1 MHLLVIIGEYFP
13 DGMDHYCTFPTITIG
28 DPSLSPSPPSDNFG
42 GGNGLC
48 LRKTGSSN
56 GNRDRILD
64 CIRYMV
70 AFLLA
75 AIFFSDGM
83 DHYCTFPTITI
94 GDTYD
99 VWRDPRVPIVDVRAV
114 VLFHRQIMTPERTQF
129 NAVTRLVLSRYVN
142 TGTYCMLTCRTR
154 VILNNT
160 S

>member
-1 MHLLVIIGEYFP
+1 MLDLYRRMNMVTNMYWNGTTDTTAHTVTTPFSTVRQLWWRIWMVFAE
-13 DGMDHYCTFPTITIG
+13 DGILKRESWQDFGLYQVYGCVPSCG
-28 DPSLSPSPPSDNFG
+28 D
-42 GGNGLC
+42 
-48 LRKTGSSN
+48 
-56 GNRDRILD
+56 
-64 CIRYMV
+64 
-70 AFLLA
+70 
-75 AIFFSDGM
+75 FFSDGM
-83 DHYCTFPTITI
+83 DHYCTFPTTTI

-99 VWRDPRVPIVDVRAV
+99 GWRDPRVPIVDVRAV